1 MWREKMHPNSD
12 VRSIVALL
20 LVLLLSGCAINSEG
34 LVPDEPVKVSRHI
47 AKTVKIM
54 PVAGGRDS
62 SFGREAY
69 ITNEKFEVALSQ
81 ALSESEL
88 FDAVVTAGTADFNLH
103 SEIITLS
110 TEGGVSP
117 LYAIVMQYWISD
129 PVTEA
134 EIWRRGINSR
144 HQVQWNEAF
153 AGGTR
158 IIMAVEGATQKNL
171 TKLIRA
177 LEESE
182 LE

>member
-1 MWREKMHPNSD
+1 MNANSFF
-12 VRSIVALL
+12 RPLAALL
-20 LVLLLSGCAINSEG
+20 FSLSLAGCAINSDG
-34 LVPDEPVKVSRHI
+34 LVPDEPVEVARRI
-47 AKTVKIM
+47 AKTVKVM

-62 SFGREAY
+62 KFGREAY
-69 ITNEKFEVALSQ
+69 ITNEKFEAALVQ
-81 ALSESEL
+81 ALAESRL
-88 FDAVVTAGTADFNLH
+88 FDAVTRDGNADFNPH

-117 LYAIVMQYWISD
+117 LYAIVMQYWITD
-129 PVTEA
+129 PENGE

-158 IIMAVEGATQKNL
+158 VIMAVEGATQKNL
-171 TKLIRA
+171 TELIKA
-177 LEESE
+177 LEASD